1 MAVKKAKRTTA
12 KTKKTAAK
20 RKGASLRNVPRKRKA
35 TAAKKER
42 SASGLRLTEAS
53 PAFTVNDLSR
63 SMDWYQNVL
72 GFRIEERWERDGE
85 LRGVSL
91 RAGDVSVMIAQDDWQ
106 KGRDRKK
113 GEGFRIY
120 LSTRQDVDALADG
133 IKARGGALDSEPA
146 DTPWGS
152 RDFSLTDPDG
162 FKITI
167 GRDSA

>member
-1 MAVKKAKRTTA
+1 MAATKKAK
-12 KTKKTAAK
+12 KTRKTAAK
-20 RKGASLRNVPRKRKA
+20 KKGASLRNIPRSRKA
-35 TAAKKER
+35 TAAR
-42 SASGLRLTEAS
+42 NGRVTSGLRMTEAS
-53 PAFTVNDLSR
+53 PAFTVNDLSK

-72 GFRIEERWERDGE
+72 GFKVEERWERDGV

-91 RAGDVSVMIAQDDWQ
+91 RAGEVSLMIAQDDWQ

-120 LSTRQDVDALADG
+120 FSTNQDVDALADG
-133 IKARGGALDSEPA
+133 ITARGGSLDAEPA

-167 GRDSA
+167 GKESAKR